1 MARGSSLRTVVGLVG
16 LLLSV
21 ASPVWADRLVL
32 TTGRSMIVA
41 SASLDGDVWLVRLK
55 SGGRARINAAL
66 VREVEHRDDRPVE
79 PSAVVREPVPA
90 TPTISPIPVGTAVR
104 PNLSA
109 RPFAALV
116 ERAATV
122 HGVDPALVHAVI
134 QTESNYQPR
143 ARSPKGAKGLMQLM
157 PDTARTYGLRN
168 PYDPASNIDAGV
180 RHLRTL
186 LDRFDLRLAL
196 AAYNAG
202 AGAVERA
209 QGIPPFEETT
219 VYVTRVLALMEP

>member
-1 MARGSSLRTVVGLVG
+1 MPSGRVVRVTAFLAG
-16 LLLSV
+16 LLVSLV
-21 ASPVWADRLVL
+21 TPTWADRLVL
-32 TTGRSMIVA
+32 TTGRTMTVL
-41 SASLDGDVWLVRLK
+41 SATRDGDVWLVRLRA
-55 SGGRARINAAL
+55 GGQARINATLVRDVEYRDDAPPAAPDAVTALAL
-66 VREVEHRDDRPVE
+66 VAPAMA
-79 PSAVVREPVPA
+79 PGPPASAP
-90 TPTISPIPVGTAVR
+90 R

-116 ERAATV
+116 ERAASV

-157 PDTARTYGLRN
+157 PDTARAYGLRN

-209 QGIPPFEETT
+209 RGIPPFEETT
-219 VYVTRVLALMEP
+219 AYVMRVLALMEP

>member
-1 MARGSSLRTVVGLVG
+1 MPPGRSLRIGACLGG
-16 LLLSV
+16 LLVTV
-21 ASPVWADRLVL
+21 AAPASADRLVL
-32 TTGRSMIVA
+32 ATGRSMIVA
-41 SASLDGDVWLVRLK
+41 SARRDGDVWLVRLK
-55 SGGRARINAAL
+55 AGGEARINAAL
-66 VREVEHRDDRPVE
+66 VREVEYRDDVPVE
-79 PSAVVREPVPA
+79 SSAPVPVP
-90 TPTISPIPVGTAVR
+90 TPALAPV
-104 PNLSA
+104 SA
-109 RPFAALV
+109 GSVVHPHRSTRPFAALV
-116 ERAATV
+116 DRAATA

-157 PDTARTYGLRN
+157 PDTARAYGLRN

-180 RHLRTL
+180 RHLRSL

-209 QGIPPFEETT
+209 RGVPPFAETSA
-219 VYVTRVLALMEP
+219 YVTRVLALMEP

>member
-1 MARGSSLRTVVGLVG
+1 MSGRPVFRLGVCVAALLGL
-16 LLLSV
+16 
-21 ASPVWADRLVL
+21 ATTPAAADRLVL
-32 TTGRSMIVA
+32 TTGRRMVVA
-41 SASLDGDVWLVRLK
+41 SAALDGDVWLVQLK
-55 SGGRARINAAL
+55 SGGQARIDARL
-66 VREVEHRDDRPVE
+66 VREVEYRDDGPDDPPEIEAVPRPAA
-79 PSAVVREPVPA
+79 AVTPPA
-90 TPTISPIPVGTAVR
+90 PIPLPR
-104 PNLSA
+104 PDLSA
-109 RPFAALV
+109 RPFAALI

-134 QTESNYQPR
+134 QTESNYHPR

-157 PDTARTYGLRN
+157 PDTARAYGLRN

-186 LDRFDLRLAL
+186 LDRFELRLAL

-209 QGIPPFEETT
+209 RGLPPFAETSA
-219 VYVTRVLALMEP
+219 YVSRVLTLMGQ

>member
-1 MARGSSLRTVVGLVG
+1 MSVRLPGTIVACLSW
-16 LLLSV
+16 LLAV
-21 ASPVWADRLVL
+21 AVEPVWADRLVL
-32 TTGRSMIVA
+32 TTGRAMVVA
-41 SASLDGDVWLVRLK
+41 SAALEGDVWRVRLT
-55 SGGRARINAAL
+55 SGGEARIRVSL
-66 VREVEHRDDRPVE
+66 VREVEYRNDLPAPTTVVAPAPAHLVSLTPAER
-79 PSAVVREPVPA
+79 PSARA
-90 TPTISPIPVGTAVR
+90 D
-104 PNLSA
+104 LSG
-109 RPFAALV
+109 RPFAAIIDRV
-116 ERAATV
+116 ASA

-157 PDTARTYGLRN
+157 PDTARAYGLRN

-180 RHLRTL
+180 RHLRSL

-209 QGIPPFEETT
+209 RGLPPFAETT
-219 VYVTRVLALMEP
+219 AYVTRVLDLMGQ